1 MINCCPKCS
10 FLLDRPL
17 IDGLAI
23 CVSCNYL
30 IKTDKINNYLS
41 IFRHIKKT
49 NTTNINQLKSELKC
63 RESEVIFV
71 LAFAVENEFSFEEF
85 EKELPHI
92 LM

>member
-1 MINCCPKCS
+1 
-10 FLLDRPL
+10 
-17 IDGLAI
+17 
-23 CVSCNYL
+23 
-30 IKTDKINNYLS
+30 LS